1 VTDAEAALAQVAC
14 AEAALLTANGGAALL
29 VAVAATVPCGERL
42 VVQRGHV
49 VDLGGSPVD
58 IARLAA
64 VVPVE
69 IGFADACSAMALG
82 AALGTAK
89 AGLLVGGIA
98 GDELLDLPRF
108 GWACHR
114 AGVPVIVHLN
124 RGRDWTARLDAG
136 ADLVVVD
143 LARSLGI
150 DGGLLLGRADLV
162 ATARRRRDGVASLL
176 APRSALE
183 AEVRLED

>member
-1 VTDAEAALAQVAC
+1 VTDAEAALAREAC

-29 VAVAATVPCGERL
+29 LAVAAAAPCGERL
-42 VVQRGHV
+42 LLQRGHV
-49 VDLGGSPVD
+49 VDLGGSPLD
-58 IARLAA
+58 IVRLAGA
-64 VVPVE
+64 VPVE
-69 IGFADACSAMALG
+69 IGFADWCSQMALE
-82 AALGTAK
+82 AALSGAR
-89 AGLLVGGIA
+89 AGLFVGGIA
-98 GDELLDLPRF
+98 VNGLLDLPRF
-108 GWACHR
+108 GWACHQ

-124 RGRDWTARLDAG
+124 RGRDWKARLDAG

-150 DGGLLLGRADLV
+150 DGGLVLGRADLV